1 MNEKTMKKRKSGWRR
16 SWYRFWKNYLSI
28 IGLLIV
34 AGVVIMAVC
43 APWIAPYPEDA
54 GKVVHFDR
62 MLEAPS
68 SDHLFGTDEMGRDIL
83 SRIMY
88 GARISLTLG
97 ITVLTIS
104 LAIGIPLGLIA
115 GFWGGKVNAIIMR
128 VTDIFLSIPSLVLA
142 LAVASILEP
151 TLTNIMIAVSFSWW
165 PWFTRLVQGEVLV
178 LKEEQFVLASQGLGA
193 SKWRIAFR
201 EVLPNCFSPV
211 IVKATLDFGLVI
223 LMGASLGFLGLG
235 AQPPTPE
242 WGTMISEGR
251 GYLPDSWWAATFPGL
266 AILLTGLGFNLLG
279 DGLRDVF
286 DVKTEV

>member
-1 MNEKTMKKRKSGWRR
+1 MNDKTMKNRKSGWRR

-43 APWIAPYPEDA
+43 APWLAPYPEDA

-68 SDHLFGTDEMGRDIL
+68 AEHLFGTDEMGRDIL
-83 SRIMY
+83 SRVMY

-97 ITVLTIS
+97 VTVLAIS

-128 VTDIFLSIPSLVLA
+128 ITDIFLSIPSLVLA

-235 AQPPTPE
+235 AQPPMPE